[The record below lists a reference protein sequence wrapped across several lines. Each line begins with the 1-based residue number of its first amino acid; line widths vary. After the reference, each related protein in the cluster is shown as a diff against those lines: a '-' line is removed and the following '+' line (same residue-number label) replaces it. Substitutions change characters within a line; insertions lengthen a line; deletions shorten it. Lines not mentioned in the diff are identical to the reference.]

1 MIATLARHDA
11 SGTSWQS
18 ACPGDEPCLHG
29 SDVTGTR
36 VRPVMGHQ
44 REPGRSYGRWQNPWP
59 GPATPEAARASP
71 MSRRRSAPVAPI
83 AGIAAPPM
91 SQPGPH
97 RVRQRGPARQAWRSD
112 LPHAPAHRV
121 PLHLRIPSR
130 LPIGSLRPK
139 SRRSGDST
147 PLPLGRYAGC
157 PGAQALPLAGVGGS
171 VLACRPSSQSGADV
185 ATTLL

>member
-1 MIATLARHDA
+1 MTPAAPPGKALAL
-11 SGTSWQS
+11 GTSL
-18 ACPGDEPCLHG
+18 ACMG

-36 VRPVMGHQ
+36 ARPVMGHQ

-91 SQPGPH
+91 SQPGSHQQSGSVGQPG
-97 RVRQRGPARQAWRSD
+97 RRGGPTCRMRQPTDLRCTCGSQAVCRSA
-112 LPHAPAHRV
+112 LCAPSPGA
-121 PLHLRIPSR
+121 P
-130 LPIGSLRPK
+130 GT
-139 SRRSGDST
+139 ST
-147 PLPLGRYAGC
+147 PLHPGRYAGC